1 VEILNVTQI
10 AKSIEKLF
18 NAGFDDDKLILAMQ
32 LEDVQKIDGLTM
44 QDINTIIKFKKAIR
58 TRQIVKFLTG
68 KEI

>member
-1 VEILNVTQI
+1 MNVTQI

-68 KEI
+68 KVI

>member
-1 VEILNVTQI
+1 MTVTQI

-18 NAGFDDDKLILAMQ
+18 NAGFDDDKLILSMQ
-32 LEDVQKIDGLTM
+32 LEDIEKIDGVTI

-58 TRQIVKFLTG
+58 TKQVVKFLTG

>member
-1 VEILNVTQI
+1 MTVTQI

-18 NAGFDDDKLILAMQ
+18 NAGFDDDKLILSMQ
-32 LEDVQKIDGLTM
+32 LEDIEKIEGITI

-58 TRQIVKFLTG
+58 TKQVVKFLTG